1 MKLEREKEKGIEQMP
16 PITLIQYPWC
26 VCNFFFLNFHIFL
39 STGLKLRGKDPLID
53 AVCEYLANPAEFE
66 VVPHCAPSLARSGR
80 GGARR
85 DCVQARGKEVG
96 VAHVYVGIRG

>member
-1 MKLEREKEKGIEQMP
+1 MKLEREKEKGIEQMTP
-16 PITLIQYPWC
+16 
-26 VCNFFFLNFHIFL
+26 
-39 STGLKLRGKDPLID
+39 TGTIPVLRGKDPLID
-53 AVCEYLANPAEFE
+53 AVREYLANPAEFE

-85 DCVQARGKEVG
+85 DCVQARGKEIG